1 MTLAMSRC
9 EAAAGARCRTSRV
22 AANEAG
28 AIAKVTCGRLAAS
41 SGSVTGLERC
51 TGHRPSPGSSPALTR
66 KPMKSLEY
74 FSDRI

>member
-1 MTLAMSRC
+1 MTLAMNRY
-9 EAAAGARCRTSRV
+9 EAAAGTRCRASRV

-28 AIAKVTCGRLAAS
+28 AIAKVTSGRFAAG

-51 TGHRPSPGSSPALTR
+51 TRHRPSPGSSPALTR

-74 FSDRI
+74 FSDWL